1 MQTFTS
7 DPTPDQTID
16 RRGTGGC
23 QEVLDTYAHEVA
35 PGGEWRNELHRVA
48 VEQFERA
55 AKVVGL
61 EQEIRAR
68 LVEPRRSLTVN
79 FPVRRDDGTVETFTG
94 YRVQHTLTMGP
105 TKGGVRYA
113 PGVSLGECAALAMW
127 MTFKCALLGLPF
139 GGAKGGV
146 RCDPNRLSAG
156 EKERV
161 TRCYAAEILSM
172 IGPDRDILAPD
183 LATGERE
190 MTWMMDTY
198 SQQVG
203 HCVPEVVTGKPTVL
217 GGCEGRASATGL
229 GAVFVTERAL
239 AMLGRSIAGQRFVIQ
254 GFGDV
259 GSAVSRELALRGG
272 RVIGVSDVS
281 GGVVDTEGLDIPA
294 LVAWRREHGFL
305 RGCGRARGAHGD
317 PRDAL
322 RRPGPRRPRA
332 SDHR

>member
-1 MQTFTS
+1 
-7 DPTPDQTID
+7 
-16 RRGTGGC
+16 
-23 QEVLDTYAHEVA
+23 
-35 PGGEWRNELHRVA
+35 
-48 VEQFERA
+48 
-55 AKVVGL
+55 
-61 EQEIRAR
+61 
-68 LVEPRRSLTVN
+68 
-79 FPVRRDDGTVETFTG
+79 
-94 YRVQHTLTMGP
+94 
-105 TKGGVRYA
+105 
-113 PGVSLGECAALAMW
+113 MW

-183 LATGERE
+183 LATGEHE
-190 MTWMMDTY
+190 MAWMMDTY

-203 HCVPEVVTGKPTVL
+203 HSVPEVVTGKPTVL

-259 GSAVSRELALRGG
+259 GSAVARELSLRGG

-281 GGVVDTEGLDIPA
+281 GGVVDTEGLDIPG
-294 LVAWRREHGFL
+294 LLAWRREHGFL
-305 RGCGRARGAHGD
+305 RGCGQGEPVGRMAIIETPCDVLVPAALERQITAENAERIDAQLVVEAADGPTSPEADAILAEHGIDVFPDLAR
-317 PRDAL
+317 RRL
-322 RRPGPRRPRA
+322 RVDLRTAAQAVAIERVAEA
-332 SDHR
+332 SRLRSVYP